1 MFELLTFNRICSNRP
16 KTFLV
21 LLLHVDYR
29 SQVSSVVD
37 SLNSSKTTNHCAKE
51 NKVTAFGNYINGEFA
66 VSKSGRTFP
75 NINPANF
82 DEIVGTFQA
91 SGEEDV
97 NDACAAAAEAQP
109 EWARTPATKRGEFL
123 FKAADLL
130 AAKLPHLGEEMTR
143 EEGKTLP
150 EAIGEVTRAINIFRY
165 FGGEGAR
172 QFTYNVPSERPQVL
186 CYTIRKPLGTVALI
200 TPWNFP
206 SAIPAWKMA
215 PALVAGNTVVL
226 KPASLAPLSSFRIVE
241 ALHEAAIPK
250 GVINYVTGSGGSVG
264 DALTS
269 HPAING
275 ISFTGST
282 AVGDALYRKVSDR
295 KLRVQLE
302 MGGKNPTIV
311 LRDSDLNYAADTLIN
326 GAFFSTGQK
335 CTACSRAIIE
345 RPIYAQLVQ
354 HLLEKTRNL
363 KIGNGLNPGIQM
375 GPAVDSHQ
383 LETDLEYIGI
393 AKQEGAELLCGGN
406 RLSGPEYDRGYFIEP
421 TIFAGVTPNMR
432 IAQEEVFGPV
442 LALMIAEDFDE
453 AMKIANG
460 VRFGLSASIVSRD
473 LTRVHEFIERIE
485 AGLITVNL
493 PTAGVEYQLPFGGT
507 KESSY
512 GMREQGPEAIDFYSE
527 TRTVYL
533 RYAQ

>member
-1 MFELLTFNRICSNRP
+1 M
-16 KTFLV
+16 K
-21 LLLHVDYR
+21 
-29 SQVSSVVD
+29 
-37 SLNSSKTTNHCAKE
+37 
-51 NKVTAFGNYINGEFA
+51 AFGNYINGEF
-66 VSKSGRTFP
+66 VDSKSGRTFN
-75 NINPANF
+75 NINPANV
-82 DEIVGTFQA
+82 DEIVGSFQA
-91 SGEEDV
+91 SNEADV
-97 NDACAAAAEAQP
+97 DDACAAAVAAQKD
-109 EWARTPATKRGEFL
+109 WANTPATKRGEYL
-123 FKAADLL
+123 FRAAELL
-130 AAKLPHLGEEMTR
+130 AEKLPQLGEDMTR

-172 QFTYNVPSERPQVL
+172 QFNYNVPSERPQVF

-206 SAIPAWKMA
+206 SAIPAWKIA
-215 PALVAGNTVVL
+215 PALIAGNTVVI
-226 KPASLAPLSSFRIVE
+226 KPASLAPLSSLRLIE
-241 ALHEAAIPK
+241 ALHEAGLPK
-250 GVINYVTGSGGSVG
+250 GVINYVTGGGSSVG

-269 HPAING
+269 NESINA

-282 AVGDALYRKVSDR
+282 LVGDALYRKVSDR
-295 KLRVQLE
+295 RLRVQLE

-345 RPIYAQLVQ
+345 REIYEPLVK
-354 HLLEKTRNL
+354 LLIEKTRAL
-363 KIGNGLNPGIQM
+363 KVGNGLEPGVQI
-375 GPAVDSHQ
+375 GPAVDAHQ
-383 LETDLEYIGI
+383 LDTNLKYIRI
-393 AKQEGAELLCGGN
+393 AKEEGAELLCGGN
-406 RLSGPEYDRGYFIEP
+406 RLAGGVYDRGYFIEP
-421 TIFAGVTPNMR
+421 TIFAGVNPDMC

-442 LALMIAEDFDE
+442 LALMVADDFE
-453 AMKIANG
+453 SAMEIANG
-460 VRFGLSASIVSRD
+460 VRFGLSASIISRD
-473 LTRVHEFIERIE
+473 LTRVHQFIDRIE

-507 KESSY
+507 KESSF
-512 GMREQGPEAIDFYSE
+512 GMREQGPQAIDFYSE